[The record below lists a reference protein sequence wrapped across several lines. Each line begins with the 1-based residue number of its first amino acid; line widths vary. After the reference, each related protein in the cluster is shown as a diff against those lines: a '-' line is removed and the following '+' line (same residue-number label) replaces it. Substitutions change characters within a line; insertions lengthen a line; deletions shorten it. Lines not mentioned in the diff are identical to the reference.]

1 MADNVIA
8 IIQARCSSER
18 LPDKVMR
25 NLCGYPMIWHIFQ
38 RASSCKNVDK
48 VVVVTSEDAS
58 DDRLSSFCMNNSIE
72 VFRGDLTNV
81 LSRFTGVIKK
91 YKCDYFV
98 RITGDCP
105 LIHPQ
110 FIDKQIEALKFF
122 NADFIRLSKSSAV
135 LEGQLVQS
143 SLSLLKAEKEIEK
156 LSDLEHVGSQYFA
169 VNINKF
175 RVVKFSVPKAMSRN
189 DLKITVDEEEDYLM
203 MSKLYDELYSG
214 VPICLIKAMEWLNLN
229 PSVASMNSNVRDSKI
244 NEEISNRNK
253 SSYVDFC
260 GQVNW

>member
-58 DDRLSSFCMNNSIE
+58 DDRLSSFCMNNNIE

-214 VPICLIKAMEWLNLN
+214 VPICLIEAMEWLNLN
-229 PSVASMNSNVRDSKI
+229 PSVASMNRNVRDSKI
-244 NEEISNRNK
+244 NQKISNINK
-253 SSYVDFC
+253 GSYINFC
-260 GQVNW
+260 GLVNW

>member
-18 LPDKVMR
+18 LPGKVMM

-38 RASSCKNVDK
+38 RASLCKNVDK

-58 DDRLSSFCMNNSIE
+58 DDRLSSFCMNNNIE
-72 VFRGDLTNV
+72 VFRGDLKNV

-122 NADFIRLSKSSAV
+122 NADFIRLSSSSAV

-214 VPICLIKAMEWLNLN
+214 VPICLIEAMEWLNLN

>member
-18 LPDKVMR
+18 LPYKVMR

-58 DDRLSSFCMNNSIE
+58 DDRLSNFCMNNNIE

-81 LSRFTGVIKK
+81 LSRFTRVIKK
-91 YKCDYFV
+91 YKSDYFV

-214 VPICLIKAMEWLNLN
+214 VPICLIEAMEWLNLN
-229 PSVASMNSNVRDSKI
+229 PRVA
-244 NEEISNRNK
+244 
-253 SSYVDFC
+253 
-260 GQVNW
+260 

>member
-58 DDRLSSFCMNNSIE
+58 DDRLSSFCMNNNIE
-72 VFRGDLTNV
+72 VFRGHLTNV

-244 NEEISNRNK
+244 NQKISN
-253 SSYVDFC
+253 SYKGTYIDFC
-260 GQVNW
+260 GRVNW

>member
-8 IIQARCSSER
+8 IIQARCSSQR
-18 LPDKVMR
+18 LPNKVMR

-58 DDRLSSFCMNNSIE
+58 DDQLSSFCMNNNIE
-72 VFRGDLTNV
+72 VFRGDLKNV
-81 LSRFTGVIKK
+81 LSRFTKVIKK

-122 NADFIRLSKSSAV
+122 NADFIRLSSSSAV
-135 LEGQLVQS
+135 LEGQLVLS
-143 SLSLLKAEKEIEK
+143 SRSLLKAEKEIVK
-156 LSDLEHVGSQYFA
+156 LSDLEHVGSEYFA
-169 VNINKF
+169 LNINKF
-175 RVVKFSVPKAMSRN
+175 RVVEFTAPKAMSRN
-189 DLKITVDEEEDYLM
+189 DLKITVDEEDDYLM
-203 MSKLYDELYSG
+203 MSTLYDELYSG
-214 VPICLIKAMEWLNLN
+214 LPICLTEAMEWLNLN
-229 PSVASMNSNVRDSKI
+229 PSVASINSNVRISKI
-244 NEEISNRNK
+244 NEEISN
-253 SSYVDFC
+253 STEGSYVNFC
-260 GQVNW
+260 GRVNW

>member
-38 RASSCKNVDK
+38 RASSCRNVDK

-58 DDRLSSFCMNNSIE
+58 DDRLSSFCMNNNIE

-135 LEGQLVQS
+135 LEGQLVKS

-214 VPICLIKAMEWLNLN
+214 TPICLIKAMEWLNLN
-229 PSVASMNSNVRDSKI
+229 PSVASINSNVRDSKI